1 MRRTIARRLSEAK
14 QTIPHFYLSA
24 ECVMDAVL
32 ETRRDLNTSSAH
44 VRISVNDFVLRA
56 AALALREVPEA
67 NAAWSEDAIIR
78 HADVDVSV
86 AVATDG
92 GLVTPIIRQAD
103 RKGLAVIS
111 VEMRDLAERA
121 RQGKLTPA
129 EYQGGGFTVS
139 NLGMYGID
147 SVYPIVNPPQSC
159 ILGVGAASEQP
170 VVIDGRLAV
179 ASVMTLTLSADHRVV
194 DGAIGAQLLG
204 AIKRRLEAPLD
215 MLLG

>member
-1 MRRTIARRLSEAK
+1 
-14 QTIPHFYLSA
+14 
-24 ECVMDAVL
+24 
-32 ETRRDLNTSSAH
+32 
-44 VRISVNDFVLRA
+44 
-56 AALALREVPEA
+56 
-67 NAAWSEDAIIR
+67 
-78 HADVDVSV
+78 
-86 AVATDG
+86 
-92 GLVTPIIRQAD
+92 
-103 RKGLAVIS
+103 
-111 VEMRDLAERA
+111 MRDLAERA